1 VFILQDGNKF
11 EVDKRI
17 LPEKLRAKIAKLNSD
32 KLKIM
37 QRIICDYLSEQTD
50 PSLIRMYKR
59 LFDPDFGS
67 FSDILK

>member
-1 VFILQDGNKF
+1 MFILQDGNKF

-32 KLKIM
+32 KFENNA
-37 QRIICDYLSEQTD
+37 RIICDYLSEQTD